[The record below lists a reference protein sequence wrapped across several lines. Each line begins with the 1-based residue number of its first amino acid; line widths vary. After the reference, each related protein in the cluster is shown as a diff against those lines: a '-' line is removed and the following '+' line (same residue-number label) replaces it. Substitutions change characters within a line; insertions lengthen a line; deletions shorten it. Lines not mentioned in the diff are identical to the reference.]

1 MRAYAGKFCK
11 YWLIGMLKFLI
22 YEVHWVYAIASHQL
36 LSSVHITD
44 FVFVLTG
51 TFSTLLNTYYEQLKT
66 SGGAALFVSLSVV
79 ACIGA
84 ECFTKRQVS
93 VINNN

>member
-1 MRAYAGKFCK
+1 MQAYAGKFCK

-22 YEVHWVYAIASHQL
+22 YEVHWVYAISSHQL
-36 LSSVHITD
+36 PSSVHITD

-66 SGGAALFVSLSVV
+66 SGGAALFCLSQCGCVHWSWMLHKTPS
-79 ACIGA
+79 
-84 ECFTKRQVS
+84 ECYK
-93 VINNN
+93 